1 MRYIDILEAFE
12 TEINEINNAVTKPNT
27 DDSLYF
33 LNQAVTKF
41 VKQRFNGDFIHKTSY
56 EQNEKRRNDLIN
68 LFKEIIYNGDEL
80 ELSDIN
86 PLYN

>member
-33 LNQAVTKF
+33 LNQAVAKF
-41 VKQRFNGDFIHKTSY
+41 VKQRFTF
-56 EQNEKRRNDLIN
+56 LV
-68 LFKEIIYNGDEL
+68 LFV
-80 ELSDIN
+80 
-86 PLYN
+86 